1 MLSTSQLREEV
12 EAIVNLVN
20 EGKIDDA
27 RQRLTH
33 LAPDVSS
40 EYGKGA
46 LLALNGILNVIENK
60 SSDKMADAQ
69 KIIRAAERIPK
80 SHTMDDM
87 DKGYLQT
94 ISRWAKAKP
103 ATKDAAGAPGA

>member
-12 EAIVNLVN
+12 EAIVNLVS
-20 EGKIDDA
+20 EGEIDDA
-27 RQRLTH
+27 KQRMSH

-40 EYGKGA
+40 EYGRGA

-60 SSDKMADAQ
+60 AVDRMADPE
-69 KIIRAAERIPK
+69 KILRATERIPK

-87 DKGYLQT
+87 DRGYLQT
-94 ISRWAKAKP
+94 IAKWAKSKRGS
-103 ATKDAAGAPGA
+103 KDAGNALVA